1 MEFNADHLR
10 TLAAVID
17 HGGFESAADALHV
30 TPSAVSQRV
39 KALEQEVGRVL
50 VLRVKPARTTEPG
63 SVLLRLARQMALLE
77 SEAVGQ
83 LGLEGPTARPR
94 VQLVVNADSLSTWV
108 LPALAAL
115 PDISFEIT
123 VDDQEHSTDSLRNGI
138 SMAAITSD
146 PNPVQGCLVRPL
158 GIMRYRAAASPS
170 FVERWLPDGLSDSA
184 LKNAPLLVFDRKD
197 ALQDRYLRKRLGS
210 VPARPPRHYV
220 PASSDFL
227 RAAEFGLGWGML
239 PDIQTESLVRAGSLV
254 ILDHARW
261 IDVPLHWQQWSVES
275 STLAL
280 VATTLSKAAAV
291 DLRC

>member
-17 HGGFESAADALHV
+17 HGGFESAAEALHV

-63 SVLLRLARQMALLE
+63 SILLRLARQMALLE

-83 LGLEGPTARPR
+83 LGLEGSTDRPG
-94 VQLVVNADSLSTWV
+94 VQLVINADSLSTWV
-108 LPALAAL
+108 LPALAAM
-115 PDISFEIT
+115 PGINIEIT
-123 VDDQEHSTDSLRNGI
+123 VDDQDYSTDSLRNGTA
-138 SMAAITSD
+138 MAAITSD

-220 PASSDFL
+220 PSSSEFL
-227 RAAEFGLGWGML
+227 RAAELGLGWGML
-239 PDIQTESLVRAGSLV
+239 PDLQTESLVTAGSLV
-254 ILDHARW
+254 ILDSARW
-261 IDVPLHWQQWSVES
+261 IDVPLYWQQWSVES

-280 VATTLSKAAAV
+280 VAAALSEAAAAA
-291 DLRC
+291 LR